1 MVGCV
6 YAVRIQ
12 PIPHLFSF
20 KSRIESDMN
29 EFLNIFISSF
39 ASFFS
44 RISRIFSTCFISIY
58 LRRSS
63 FICFVS
69 THSIIVLKKW
79 KMFAKYRTKTKNNQI
94 ELYDRR
100 WTLKIQIYTVENS
113 VKSPN
118 PGETICSRLFIR
130 YVLFFRTS
138 VRLSPAQMFLGV
150 RVFFLICLCLFWIEL
165 HFGDDWIRVDQQF
178 RRTHQNKR
186 KPK

>member
-12 PIPHLFSF
+12 PFPHLFSF

-79 KMFAKYRTKTKNNQI
+79 KMFAKFRTKTKNNQI

-130 YVLFFRTS
+130 C
-138 VRLSPAQMFLGV
+138 
-150 RVFFLICLCLFWIEL
+150 VFFVHLY
-165 HFGDDWIRVDQQF
+165 DWVL
-178 RRTHQNKR
+178 
-186 KPK
+186 PKCF